1 MKNDSLFSSAIS
13 AEKLRAEQLGRAD
26 QFSDGENAFALA
38 QKARVPRS
46 LAEVTLQ
53 EGDTFAVPADE
64 KSKQWLASP
73 LQKDGDPRLRLLAEV
88 TDEKGAVRY
97 VHVFLGSLLKSVTTI
112 DGKNVLADVKLKDG
126 TSFRSLTAGFANA
139 DECWRAL
146 FGKTLKVTNSTTC
159 QRKARTADGAP
170 IVKETIVLNF
180 EEV

>member
-26 QFSDGENAFALA
+26 QFTDGEGAFALA

-53 EGDTFAVPADE
+53 EGDSFTVPSDE

-73 LQKDGDPRLRLLAEV
+73 LQKNGDPRLRLLAEV
-88 TDEKGAVRY
+88 TDKEGAVRY

-126 TSFRSLTAGFANA
+126 SSFRSLTAGFANA
-139 DECWRAL
+139 EECWRAL
-146 FGKTLKVTNSTTC
+146 FGKTLTVKTSTTC

-170 IVKETIVLNF
+170 IVKDTVVLSF